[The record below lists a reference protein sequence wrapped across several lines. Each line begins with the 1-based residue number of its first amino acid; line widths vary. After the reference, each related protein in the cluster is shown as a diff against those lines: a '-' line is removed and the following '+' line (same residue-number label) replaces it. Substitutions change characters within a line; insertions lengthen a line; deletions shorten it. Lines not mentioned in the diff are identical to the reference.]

1 VKKRDFEVIKIC
13 LDGDRQELFG
23 RINRRVEYMMACG
36 LEEEARSVYPLRH
49 LNSLNTVGLK
59 EMFLWFDGIFT
70 KEEAVAKIQ
79 KNTRV
84 YAKKQLT
91 WYKRDEAL
99 TRMDFSD
106 GVIANAGRILDM
118 LVL

>member
-1 VKKRDFEVIKIC
+1 
-13 LDGDRQELFG
+13 
-23 RINRRVEYMMACG
+23 M
-36 LEEEARSVYPLRH
+36 YPLRH

-91 WYKRDEAL
+91 WYKRGEAL
-99 TRMDFSD
+99 TRMDFSG